1 MNFLKKFVREI
12 LKKNDEPI
20 KKICACCGKE
30 VEAYEPIP
38 QLYIDMAKKFGVTK
52 NTYEMLSIDEYTCP
66 HCQSADRERAYA
78 LTIKKLFK
86 PDDNFKVLEIAP
98 RPCIT
103 NFIKNNFRVAEY
115 KTGDLFMPDV
125 DYKLDITNMEQIPD
139 KHFDFFICSHVL
151 EHVDDDIKAMKEL
164 KRILSP
170 KGCGIAVVPID
181 LSRTEID
188 EDPNCTDVEERWR
201 RFGQDDHVRAYSKQ
215 GFIERLK
222 TCGFK
227 VKEYDKKIFGERAM
241 IENGLAET
249 SVVYVVA

>member
-1 MNFLKKFVREI
+1 MNFLEKFLSKFSVKK
-12 LKKNDEPI
+12 DEPI
-20 KKICACCGKE
+20 KKICACCGNE

-38 QLYIDMAKKFGVTK
+38 QLYIDMAKKFGVTA
-52 NTYEMLSIDEYTCP
+52 NTYEMLSIDEYGCP
-66 HCQSADRERAYA
+66 NCQSADRERAYA

-86 PDDNFKVLEIAP
+86 PDDKFKVLEIAP

-103 NFIKNNFRVAEY
+103 NFIKNNFKVAEY

-125 DYKLDITNMEQIPD
+125 DYKLDVMDMSQIPD
-139 KHFDFFICSHVL
+139 GHFDFFICSHVL

-222 TCGFK
+222 MSGFK
-227 VKEYDKKIFGERAM
+227 VKAFGKKDFGNRAM
-241 IENGLAET
+241 IENGLTET
-249 SVVYVVA
+249 SVVYVVS